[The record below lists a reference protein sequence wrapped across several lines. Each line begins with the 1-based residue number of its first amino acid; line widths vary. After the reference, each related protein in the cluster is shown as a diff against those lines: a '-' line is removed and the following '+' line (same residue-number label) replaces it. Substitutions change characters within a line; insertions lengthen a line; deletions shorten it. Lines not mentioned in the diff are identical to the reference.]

1 MWSVCG
7 NEDVCMLVK
16 LSLKMNLSVWHAISY
31 QCVLKVLDCTNGEVG
46 GNAVHVKLCVM
57 CAC

>member
-7 NEDVCMLVK
+7 NEDVCMLVE
-16 LSLKMNLSVWHAISY
+16 LSLKMNLSIWHAISY

-46 GNAVHVKLCVM
+46 ENAVQRRE
-57 CAC
+57 A